1 MQFIDE
7 VKIQVESGKGGNGS
21 VSFRREKNVP
31 RGGPNGGDGGKGGDV
46 IFQCANN
53 LNTLVDYR
61 FQQYFK
67 AQNGEGGKGS
77 NCHGSKGNDL
87 ILQLPIG
94 TQVFDDATGVLLVD
108 MTEEGQETTIVTGGK
123 GGFGNSRFKSS
134 VNQAPRKALPGFDA
148 EELELHLQLKLIS
161 DAGLVGLPN
170 AGKSTFLSVTTRAK
184 PKIANYPFTTL
195 KPQLGVVY
203 IDEKEENKEFVLA
216 DIPGLI
222 KDASLGKGLGDKFL
236 KHVER
241 CGVILHLIDAA
252 SEDVALDYQTIRTE
266 LENYGEELKSKLEI
280 IALNKIDLFDEDEIK
295 EKMKI
300 LKKAV
305 GKNKKIFAISGV
317 AGIGIKPV
325 LREIFENI
333 IAYRKKSEEAEE
345 GLSTDKIS
353 A

>member
-31 RGGPNGGDGGKGGDV
+31 RGGPNGGDGGKGGDI

-94 TQVFDDATGVLLVD
+94 TQVFDEATGVLLVD
-108 MTEEGQETTIVTGGK
+108 MTKEGQLVTIVTGGK

-148 EELELHLQLKLIS
+148 EELELHLKLKLIS

-222 KDASLGKGLGDKFL
+222 KDASIGKGLGDKFL

-295 EKMKI
+295 ENIKI
-300 LKKAV
+300 LRKVV

-317 AGIGIKPV
+317 AGIGVKPV
-325 LREIFENI
+325 LREIFDNI
-333 IAYRKKSEEAEE
+333 LAYRKKEEE
-345 GLSTDKIS
+345 GEEDNDEKIS
-353 A
+353 